1 MVGNGIS
8 EPSAVA
14 KIVIFIRTYGK
25 SLGFS
30 KFCLW
35 DFPLSDMVQ
44 GAKGTAVE
52 KDGILIMICEL
63 MILIPIMD

>member
-8 EPSAVA
+8 EPSTVA

-25 SLGFS
+25 SLGFSKS

-52 KDGILIMICEL
+52 KDGILIVNL
-63 MILIPIMD
+63 